1 MWNAK
6 GKSTLF
12 GVLFLS
18 SLLVEARVYVVD
30 IFLVQAVLGEAQ
42 AFAKTLEVYDLARTQ
57 EFDDITHVRIVG
69 KAQNVV
75 IRHARLLFRRQV
87 LRQVRDGVARDLHG
101 ARRPRVARG
110 ELRENACRVVDKIGL
125 EFVPP

>member
-1 MWNAK
+1 MIPQFFYGVKTWNAK

-42 AFAKTLEVYDLARTQ
+42 AFAETLEVHDLARTQ
-57 EFDDITHVRIVG
+57 ELDDVAHVRIVG
-69 KAQNVV
+69 KAQDIVV
-75 IRHARLLFRRQV
+75 RHARFLLCG
-87 LRQVRDGVARDLHG
+87 DGVRTTFQMLDC
-101 ARRPRVARG
+101 V
-110 ELRENACRVVDKIGL
+110 
-125 EFVPP
+125 